1 MCCELIFNKHVKA
14 VVPVPFVLEGTIGR
28 KFCEKMNLN
37 TYLILYIKINSKLII
52 YLNIKHNTIKLKRD
66 IGKTF
71 LKEIGIKAKLNKWD
85 LIKLTSFSTA
95 KETINKKTNYRL

>member
-1 MCCELIFNKHVKA
+1 MHMCCELIFNKHVKA

-52 YLNIKHNTIKLKRD
+52 YLNIKHKTYTTSRRKSRRNVCGFEVSENLK
-66 IGKTF
+66 
-71 LKEIGIKAKLNKWD
+71 N
-85 LIKLTSFSTA
+85 
-95 KETINKKTNYRL
+95 NYQKYDP